1 MKDNKTLTQKIKELE
16 EKIDWFYSDDFEL
29 EEATTN
35 YKTAIALAKELQED
49 LNNLQNEIEI
59 LKEDFSK

>member
-29 EEATTN
+29 EEATIN